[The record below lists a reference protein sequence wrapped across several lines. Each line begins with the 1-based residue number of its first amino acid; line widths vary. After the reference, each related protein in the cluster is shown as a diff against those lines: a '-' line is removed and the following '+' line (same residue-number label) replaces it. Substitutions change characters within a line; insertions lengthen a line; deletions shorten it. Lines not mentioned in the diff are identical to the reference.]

1 MTLSLNLSRFS
12 ESLSILAH
20 HDQAL
25 LYVSLAS
32 LDVPIVSLHG
42 DNWGKVKLALQN
54 VIPLGT
60 APDTEQQMSKRWEG
74 VSFLIHA

>member
-20 HDQAL
+20 HDQ
-25 LYVSLAS
+25 VSLAS

-60 APDTEQQMSKRWEG
+60 APDTEQQMSERWEG